1 MRYKIPIGQLTMSP
15 TYTSQEIKEITERIS
30 ILRTKWLRLVE
41 TRLSALHQP
50 LQRTT
55 DQRESS
61 DNQRD
66 AASKL

>member
-41 TRLSALHQP
+41 TRLSALRRP
-50 LQRTT
+50 PQRTAE
-55 DQRESS
+55 QRETSE
-61 DNQRD
+61 QLD
-66 AASKL
+66 AGSKP